1 MAYWSRLGKET
12 PRGWFG
18 CVRFT
23 RDNTQEGVCWLSIWY
38 NQTRE
43 GACLLFGLSSTRYP
57 RRVLSSFGFSLSSTT
72 LQECR
77 VTPCCGGL
85 VKKLTSF
92 AYCLFGV
99 SSLLVCLILGI
110 HRNSWD
116 CLFLFDSNGTTSV
129 VVWLHTGLDTTN
141 PSRVR
146 WIAFRFSQHPRGW
159 LILSRASHKNHKRC
173 VSFVWL
179 SAGNTTQRGCLIHRV
194 TAPT

>member
-1 MAYWSRLGKET
+1 MIWCLCFCDRRPSHKVSDASLVVVRFNSFILILAYLSLVGLVAYWSRLGKET
-12 PRGWFG
+12 PRGWFV
-18 CVRFT
+18 CVRFI
-23 RDNTQEGVCWLSIWY
+23 RDNTQEGVCWLSVWY
-38 NQTRE
+38 YQTRE
-43 GACLLFGLSSTRYP
+43 GAYLLFGLSSTRYP

-77 VTPCCGGL
+77 VTPCFGGL

-146 WIAFRFSQHPRGW
+146 
-159 LILSRASHKNHKRC
+159 
-173 VSFVWL
+173 
-179 SAGNTTQRGCLIHRV
+179 
-194 TAPT
+194 